1 MNGKLVVA
9 PRAPKVTLEYR
20 PPGKTTIYDITNMST
35 SVNWSGSTR
44 SVSRTLSVGV
54 VIARNADELAL
65 TPRVGGILKMSLN
78 GGEYFRGV
86 IRSVNATADGM
97 ATIEA
102 SDLNWYLT
110 KNMGSFTFKNKTASQ
125 IIKEICLK
133 YGIKVG
139 RIADTKYV
147 FNRRIWLKKP
157 ISEIMQSLIYETY
170 IQSKRRFALENNK
183 GLLELVAVEPQKIQ
197 TMAGRGTNLIGADSS
212 TSIDDMSTSV
222 LLTGGN
228 DEYRAA
234 KKGIQTVQTN
244 ENARKMY
251 GLMTHAEHKENTN
264 HIGTLQTQAKQL
276 LRELSKPETS
286 ASVTIVGD
294 ISVRA
299 GRVLWADDPITGLTG
314 SFWVTA
320 DTHTFDAN
328 GNYTTQCTLSRT
340 FEMEQVLY
348 EEPDT
353 SDPTKDVS
361 TVGGM
366 PTVPGIKLT
375 WDNGWEATAYN
386 PSLGGINGN
395 GDGKV
400 STGSKFVANRSL
412 AVDPKQI
419 PYGSIVYI
427 KSSSYPAANGIYLA
441 EDTGGAIKG
450 KRLDLGL
457 AATKCKAFGR
467 HNVQIAI
474 LERGNGPADA
484 RTKAKNWS
492 ATKKKWT
499 TAMQPKVDT
508 SVRAGT
514 GNGLSTK
521 RTQVIS
527 FARSKVGKLR
537 YKLGGGN
544 PLLSGS
550 NIGDCSDFTQWCF
563 KQIGI
568 NTPNY
573 SGDLW
578 AKYQRVAQNKERP
591 GDIAVFAGTIPG
603 RGQGAPS
610 HVGIVTDDNKMVN
623 LQSYGCKEEAYRTG
637 YWGKY
642 LIGFVRVIND

>member
-9 PRAPKVTLEYR
+9 PRAPEMELLYKAPGSDNYYEITDVT
-20 PPGKTTIYDITNMST
+20 N
-35 SVNWSGSTR
+35 SVTWSGSTR
-44 SVSRTLSVGV
+44 AVSRSLEISAV
-54 VIARNADELAL
+54 VSRNGDELYF
-65 TPRVGGILKMSLN
+65 TPREGGAIIMYLN
-78 GGEYFRGV
+78 GAEYFRGV
-86 IRSVNATADGM
+86 IRAISTTANGVASVSATD
-97 ATIEA
+97 
-102 SDLNWYLT
+102 SNWYLV
-110 KNMGSFTFKNKTASQ
+110 KNSGSFEFKNKTASEM
-125 IIKEICLK
+125 IKTICK
-133 YGIKVG
+133 HFGIKVG
-139 RIADTKYV
+139 RIADTKYM
-147 FNRRIWLKKP
+147 FSRRTWLSKNVA
-157 ISEIMQSLIYETY
+157 EIFQSLIYDTY
-170 IQSKRRFALENNK
+170 LESNRRFALESNK
-183 GLLELVAVEPQKIQ
+183 GILELVAVSPQKIQ
-197 TMAGRGTNLIGADSS
+197 TLAGRGTNLIDANTSV
-212 TSIDDMSTSV
+212 SIDNMSTRV
-222 LLTGGN
+222 ILTGGN
-228 DEYRAA
+228 DQYRAA
-234 KKGIQTVQTN
+234 KKGLRHSLSDPELV
-244 ENARKMY
+244 KKY
-251 GLMTHAEHKENTN
+251 GLMTFNEHKESVNN
-264 HIGTLQTQAKQL
+264 PGTLYTQAGQL
-276 LRELSKPETS
+276 LRQLKEPEMS
-286 ASVTIVGD
+286 ADVTIAGD

-299 GRVLWADDPITGLTG
+299 GRVLWTDDPITGLSG

-328 GNYTTQCTLSRT
+328 GNYTTQAVLSRT
-340 FEMEQVLY
+340 FEMEQVVY

-353 SDPTKDVS
+353 SDPTKDIS
-361 TVGGM
+361 TAGTM

-375 WDNGWEATAYN
+375 WATGYEATAYN

-395 GDGKV
+395 GDGLV

-412 AVDPKQI
+412 AVDPKVI

-427 KSSSYPAANGIYLA
+427 KSNSYPAANGIYLA

-474 LERGNGPADA
+474 LERGKGPADA

-499 TAMQPKVDT
+499 TAMQPKPSTLTNV
-508 SVRAGT
+508 SSSK
-514 GNGLSTK
+514 LSTP

-578 AKYQRVAQNKERP
+578 AKYQRVAHNKERP

-610 HVGIVTDDNKMVN
+610 HVGIVTADNKMVN

-642 LIGFVRVIND
+642 LIGFVRIIND

>member
-1 MNGKLVVA
+1 MKGKLVVA
-9 PRAPKVTLEYR
+9 PRAPKVTLYYV
-20 PPGKTTIYDITNMST
+20 PPGKTTIYEITDITT
-35 SVNWSGSTR
+35 GVTWSGSTR
-44 SVSRTLSVGV
+44 AVSRSISVGV
-54 VIARNADELAL
+54 VVSRNGDDLHF
-65 TPRVGGILKMSLN
+65 TPKVGGLIRMHLN

-86 IRSVNATADGM
+86 IRSINATADGM

-110 KNMGSFTFKNKTASQ
+110 KNTASFEFKNKTASQ

-139 RIADTKYV
+139 RIADTKFV
-147 FNRRIWLKKP
+147 FKRRIWLKKS
-157 ISEIMQSLIYETY
+157 ISEIFQSVIYDTY

-183 GLLELVAVEPQKIQ
+183 GVLELVAVEPQKIQ
-197 TMAGRGTNLIGADSS
+197 TLAGRGTNLIGADSS

-234 KKGIQTVQTN
+234 KKGLQSTQTN
-244 ENARKMY
+244 EPARKMY
-251 GLMTHAEHKENTN
+251 GLMTYAEHKEGTN
-264 HIGTLQTQAKQL
+264 RMSTLQSQAKQL

-314 SFWVTA
+314 SFWVTS

-340 FEMEQVLY
+340 FEMEQVVY

-375 WDNGWEATAYN
+375 WATGYEATAYN

-427 KSSSYPAANGIYLA
+427 KSANYPAANGIYLA

-474 LERGNGPADA
+474 LERGKGPADA
-484 RTKAKNWS
+484 RTKAKNWA

-508 SVRAGT
+508 SVRAGSE
-514 GNGLSTK
+514 NGLSTK
-521 RTQVIS
+521 RTQVIN

-578 AKYQRVAQNKERP
+578 SKYTRVARGKERP
-591 GDIAVFAGTIPG
+591 GDVAVFAGTIPG

-610 HVGIVTDDNKMVN
+610 HVGIVTANNKMVN